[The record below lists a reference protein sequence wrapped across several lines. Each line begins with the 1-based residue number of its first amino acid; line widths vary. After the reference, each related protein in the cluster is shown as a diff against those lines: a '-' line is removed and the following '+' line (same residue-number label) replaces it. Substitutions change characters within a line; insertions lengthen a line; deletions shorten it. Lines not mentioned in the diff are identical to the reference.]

1 VRLTMALDRALT
13 EAMQEIEELHR
24 LYDEQEQVIKDCDDF
39 IAEMLIEV
47 DNKDDS
53 DSDPDYDGDV
63 DDRATD
69 DTKDDPEEV
78 LEGDA
83 PQEQAP

>member
-39 IAEMLIEV
+39 IAEILIEV
-47 DNKDDS
+47 DNKETS
-53 DSDPDYDGDV
+53 MTELLMTLRRIRRRFSREMPH
-63 DDRATD
+63 RSRR
-69 DTKDDPEEV
+69 PS
-78 LEGDA
+78 
-83 PQEQAP
+83 

>member
-1 VRLTMALDRALT
+1 MALDRALT

-47 DNKDDS
+47 DNKETS
-53 DSDPDYDGDV
+53 MTELLMTLRRIRRRFSREMPH
-63 DDRATD
+63 RSRR
-69 DTKDDPEEV
+69 PS
-78 LEGDA
+78 
-83 PQEQAP
+83 